1 MIAGNARKFEVQIM
15 AGIYLH
21 IPFCK
26 QACHYC
32 DFHFST
38 NTAVKKDLIQAMVTE
53 IDMRRDYLGGESV
66 QTIYLGGGTPSI
78 LAASEITLL
87 LDAIHRAHAV
97 AENAEVTLEA
107 NPDDLSATT
116 LRELKAIGI
125 NRLSIGIQSFDDNIL
140 AWLNRVHSSRTAIDS
155 VAAARDAGFDNISI
169 DLIYAI
175 PGLSND
181 LWTQTIECALDL
193 DTPHISTYS
202 LTVEDGTVLGNWL
215 RKGRFKHVDDSQA
228 AEQME
233 TLVRILTDRGYRH
246 YEISNF
252 ARPGYESA
260 HNNNYWKGGAYLGI
274 GPSAHSYDRK
284 SRQHNIASNHLY
296 VKAIRDRMI
305 PAEEETL
312 AQSERINEYIL
323 TSLRTDTGCDLNF
336 LKDKLG
342 YDIIKLHEGYVG
354 QLIKAS
360 LVVVDGNHLKLTE
373 AGKLLADKISSD
385 LFSVE

>member
-1 MIAGNARKFEVQIM
+1 M

-78 LAASEITLL
+78 LAASEITLV

-125 NRLSIGIQSFDDNIL
+125 NRISIGIQSFDDNIL

-181 LWTQTIECALDL
+181 LW
-193 DTPHISTYS
+193 
-202 LTVEDGTVLGNWL
+202 
-215 RKGRFKHVDDSQA
+215 
-228 AEQME
+228 
-233 TLVRILTDRGYRH
+233 
-246 YEISNF
+246 
-252 ARPGYESA
+252 
-260 HNNNYWKGGAYLGI
+260 
-274 GPSAHSYDRK
+274 
-284 SRQHNIASNHLY
+284 
-296 VKAIRDRMI
+296 
-305 PAEEETL
+305 
-312 AQSERINEYIL
+312 
-323 TSLRTDTGCDLNF
+323 
-336 LKDKLG
+336 
-342 YDIIKLHEGYVG
+342 
-354 QLIKAS
+354 
-360 LVVVDGNHLKLTE
+360 
-373 AGKLLADKISSD
+373 
-385 LFSVE
+385 